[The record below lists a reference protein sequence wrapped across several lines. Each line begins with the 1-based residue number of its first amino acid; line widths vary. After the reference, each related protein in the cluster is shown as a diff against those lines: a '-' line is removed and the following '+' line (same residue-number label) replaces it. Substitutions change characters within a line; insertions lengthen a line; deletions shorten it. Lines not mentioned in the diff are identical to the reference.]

1 MTDAAQTPTA
11 ALPRARLGR
20 FPTPLEPAPRL
31 GDALGGA
38 AIWIK
43 REDLSGLALGGNKTR
58 QLEFLLGD
66 AQAEGVQAV
75 VTTAAAQSNFCRTCA
90 AAGAR
95 LSIEVGLLLRGH
107 PDHPVQG
114 NLLLDHLFGAR
125 VRFIDTQDPYDP
137 RVPGWLAEFVAD
149 FERRGLKTR
158 VLHIPGATGTL
169 GAAAMADAGFEM
181 ASQFSEAG
189 IEPAAVYLAAGSA
202 LTTAGLALAFK
213 ALGLRTRVVAVSVQ
227 RPAGFIA
234 PLVAQRACD
243 AAALLGLPITVT
255 TEDFDIDDRFIGP
268 GYGLPTSE
276 AIEAIGLAGRTE
288 GIVLDPVYTGKA
300 LAGLC
305 SQRREGRWTGR
316 EPIVFFHSGGAPG
329 LFVHAPAVAQGLA
342 A

>member
-1 MTDAAQTPTA
+1 MTEVAQIPTA

-31 GDALGGA
+31 GDALDGA

-95 LSIEVGLLLRGH
+95 LGIEVGLLLRGH
-107 PDHPVQG
+107 RDHPVQG

-137 RVPGWLAEFVAD
+137 RVPGWLDGFVAD

-158 VLHIPGATGTL
+158 VLHIPGPTGTL
-169 GAAAMADAGFEM
+169 GAAAMADAGFEL
-181 ASQFSEAG
+181 ASQFRAAG

-213 ALGLRTRVVAVSVQ
+213 ALHLRTRVVAISVQ

-234 PLVAQRACD
+234 PLIAQRASD
-243 AAALLGLPITVT
+243 AATLLGLPLTVS
-255 TEDFDIDDRFIGP
+255 TEDFDVDDRFIGA
-268 GYGLPTSE
+268 GYGMPTPE
-276 AIEAIGLAGRTE
+276 AVEAMRLAGRRE

-305 SQRREGRWTGR
+305 GQVREGRWTPDR
-316 EPIVFFHSGGAPG
+316 PLVFFHSGGAPG
-329 LFVHAPAVAQGLA
+329 LFAHAADIAQGLQA
-342 A
+342 